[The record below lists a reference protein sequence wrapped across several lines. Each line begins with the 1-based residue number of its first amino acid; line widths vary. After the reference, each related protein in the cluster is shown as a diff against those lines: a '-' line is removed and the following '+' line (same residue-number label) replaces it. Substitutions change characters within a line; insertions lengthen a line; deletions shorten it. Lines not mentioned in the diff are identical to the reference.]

1 MKILLNISLARCY
14 KDFRK
19 PSLQRT
25 LDFRLHLQFSGKLPL
40 PCSSPPNQLFLKK
53 CWRLCLSLLFEHSWE
68 SERLLKHQAQ
78 CNTSCC
84 LKMLHLGHL
93 TAKNFWTLPSLTLN
107 ILSVAAPLWEFW
119 KIHPTRSW
127 VHIKSC
133 WIILTREDLCRNQ
146 NHSFPLLR
154 DPNISRLFDTAAKK
168 AFFFL

>member
-1 MKILLNISLARCY
+1 MLQGFQEA
-14 KDFRK
+14 K
-19 PSLQRT
+19 PSA
-25 LDFRLHLQFSGKLPL
+25 DSRLPITPSILRQITIALQFTTKSA
-40 PCSSPPNQLFLKK
+40 FLKK

-133 WIILTREDLCRNQ
+133 WTILTREDLCRNQ

-168 AFFFL
+168 FFFFL